1 MNERLVIEDCEVAL
15 VKKVSS
21 KTGREYE
28 VLVIKFA
35 NGYEK
40 QDFISD
46 SEKYML
52 HGMID

>member
-1 MNERLVIEDCEVAL
+1 MTEKLVIEDCEVAL

-28 VLVIKFA
+28 VLVIKFV

-40 QDFISD
+40 QEFISD
-46 SEKYML
+46 PEKFML
-52 HGMID
+52 HDLID